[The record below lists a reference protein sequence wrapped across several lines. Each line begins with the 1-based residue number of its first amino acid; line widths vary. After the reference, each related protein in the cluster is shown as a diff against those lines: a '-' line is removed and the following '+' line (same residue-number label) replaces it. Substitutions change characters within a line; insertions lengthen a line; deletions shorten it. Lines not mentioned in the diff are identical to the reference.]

1 MIGWQGKGED
11 LYKYCYI
18 MKWRGE
24 VMIVN
29 MCTMNQS
36 YRTILMGQLKNLKF
50 DKYLCFG
57 LFFHNPLSCIII
69 FNLFTIST
77 QIQLMQCF
85 KAPFSAMFP
94 ARSTLK
100 LRQYE
105 KSKVNDRFI
114 VIALNVYSRIKPRSN
129 GFSSINHYL
138 ISISSKSFL
147 FLNALF
153 NELLNRDT

>member
-1 MIGWQGKGED
+1 ME
-11 LYKYCYI
+11 
-18 MKWRGE
+18 
-24 VMIVN
+24 
-29 MCTMNQS
+29 
-36 YRTILMGQLKNLKF
+36 QLKNLKF
-50 DKYLCFG
+50 DKHLYFG

-77 QIQLMQCF
+77 QIQLMQCL

-94 ARSTLK
+94 ARSTFK